1 MKYEFYAQRQMG
13 EYEEGASEAHIKQLR
28 WMKRNFLRSNP
39 IVVDVGC
46 GASSVG
52 YSISTAIGNSTIIGI
67 DLSQPALKTASG
79 RGISG
84 VQADFDGLGLPIQS
98 ESVDVVVLNEIIEHV
113 VHTDELIDEI
123 YRILKSNGVLLLS
136 TPNLAA
142 WFNRIAL
149 LLGVQ
154 PAFSEVSYRRVY
166 GRPGNDVVGHLR
178 LFTLRSLKE
187 FLASNGFQIE
197 NIEGVTFGALPK
209 YLHFIDA
216 LITKSRSLAAGLAV
230 IATKSA

>member
-1 MKYEFYAQRQMG
+1 MG
-13 EYEEGASEAHIKQLR
+13 EYEAGASEAHFKQLR
-28 WMKRNFLRSNP
+28 WMKRNFFNANP

-52 YSISTAIGNSTIIGI
+52 DSISSALGNSTVIGI
-67 DLSQPALKTASG
+67 DLSHPALKTSLG

-84 VQADFDGLGLPIQS
+84 VLADFDGLGLPIQS
-98 ESVDVVVLNEIIEHV
+98 GSVDVVILNEIIEHV

-123 YRILKSNGVLLLS
+123 YRILKFDGVLLLS

-154 PAFSEVSYRRVY
+154 PAFSEVSYRHVY
-166 GRPGNDVVGHLR
+166 GRPGSDVVGHLR

-187 FLASNGFQIE
+187 FLVSNGFQIE
-197 NIEGVTFGALPK
+197 LVEGVTFASLPRS
-209 YLHFIDA
+209 LHLLDSMIV
-216 LITKSRSLAAGLAV
+216 KSRSLAAGLALV
-230 IATKSA
+230 ATKVAKT